1 MEKGY
6 LQSKEDTFAEVEK
19 RIRAKDE
26 EELVTI
32 SLYDHEM
39 DTILLLERIPE
50 DKGIR
55 YTLDLDIDNAD
66 AELNLYFDG
75 IIDDEILARTYL
87 MADDLLSKK
96 MKDSYMMSSW
106 GQLQLVMMNGNEK
119 TMEMLIFLDTSK
131 AEEGRGI
138 YLRMELDEAMTRCVR
153 DSLLMAYKKYKR
165 V

>member
-75 IIDDEILARTYL
+75 IIDDEILARTY
-87 MADDLLSKK
+87 
-96 MKDSYMMSSW
+96 
-106 GQLQLVMMNGNEK
+106 
-119 TMEMLIFLDTSK
+119 
-131 AEEGRGI
+131 
-138 YLRMELDEAMTRCVR
+138 
-153 DSLLMAYKKYKR
+153 
-165 V
+165 